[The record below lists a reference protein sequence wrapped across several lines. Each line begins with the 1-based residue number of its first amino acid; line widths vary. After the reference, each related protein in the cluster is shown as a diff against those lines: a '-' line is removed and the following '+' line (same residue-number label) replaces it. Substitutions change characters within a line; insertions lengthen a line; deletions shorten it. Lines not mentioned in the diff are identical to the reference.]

1 MEEAY
6 EEVIVFFL
14 EGFGFVCLYV
24 CLYVCIIDKVYTF
37 YVFGTWLGW
46 YYLLKMVDDGIQDL
60 SDTLC
65 KDSIQWSDIGNGMA
79 LEEDGKNTRQKKIFI
94 KE

>member
-1 MEEAY
+1 
-6 EEVIVFFL
+6 
-14 EGFGFVCLYV
+14 
-24 CLYVCIIDKVYTF
+24 
-37 YVFGTWLGW
+37 
-46 YYLLKMVDDGIQDL
+46 MVDGGIQDL

-65 KDSIQWSDIGNGMA
+65 KDSIQWSDTDIGNGMA